1 MLGIICSL
9 DLNWFNSFCQKA
21 VKIRFHCPYSTNP
34 DVLRLPSP
42 KPWCYPIAW
51 SPFCDV
57 GKFDNLEIN
66 FLDLRL
72 SQLKKRYNSK
82 SVLVL
87 YISLP
92 ARNTIEECVWFIFG
106 RFIPA
111 AVVGWCEAFLIWS
124 AHQQKSIFIH
134 IITKPHFCVLFFL
147 WGVINP
153 TIHGKKIGNW
163 RILFFIT

>member
-1 MLGIICSL
+1 MIFFFPPGLTHFAFQFPSFDAALHKGKRTLLATSFISSL
-9 DLNWFNSFCQKA
+9 ILFELID
-21 VKIRFHCPYSTNP
+21 
-34 DVLRLPSP
+34 
-42 KPWCYPIAW
+42 
-51 SPFCDV
+51 
-57 GKFDNLEIN
+57 
-66 FLDLRL
+66 
-72 SQLKKRYNSK
+72 KRVYNSK

-134 IITKPHFCVLFFL
+134 IITKPRFCVLFFL
-147 WGVINP
+147 WVGINP
-153 TIHGKKIGNW
+153 TIHGKKGNW
-163 RILFFIT
+163 RILFFTTYYTNLP

>member
-9 DLNWFNSFCQKA
+9 DLDEFNSFCLKA
-21 VKIRFHCPYSTNP
+21 VKIRFHCPYSASP

-42 KPWCYPIAW
+42 KPWCYLVVW
-51 SPFCDV
+51 
-57 GKFDNLEIN
+57 KFHNININ
-66 FLDLRL
+66 FLDFSL

-134 IITKPHFCVLFFL
+134 IITKPRFCVLFF
-147 WGVINP
+147 
-153 TIHGKKIGNW
+153 
-163 RILFFIT
+163 F

>member
-1 MLGIICSL
+1 MPIPKLDLGFGSWQWHSWGNVNSGDIIVLRFVFGIFYPPGLTHFAFQIPSL
-9 DLNWFNSFCQKA
+9 DAPMHKGKCTLLATSF
-21 VKIRFHCPYSTNP
+21 ISSLILFELI
-34 DVLRLPSP
+34 D
-42 KPWCYPIAW
+42 
-51 SPFCDV
+51 
-57 GKFDNLEIN
+57 
-66 FLDLRL
+66 
-72 SQLKKRYNSK
+72 KRVYNSK

-134 IITKPHFCVLFFL
+134 IITKPRFCVLFFL
-147 WGVINP
+147 WVGISP
-153 TIHGKKIGNW
+153 TIHGKNK
-163 RILFFIT
+163 